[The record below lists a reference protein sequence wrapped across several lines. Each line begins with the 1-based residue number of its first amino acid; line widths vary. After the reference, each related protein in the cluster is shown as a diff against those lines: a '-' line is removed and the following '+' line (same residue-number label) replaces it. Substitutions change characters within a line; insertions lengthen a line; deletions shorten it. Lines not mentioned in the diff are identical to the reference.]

1 MCTQVAAEL
10 QGGGAAGVCRFAVK
24 GEATF
29 CRHVSAGCMLT
40 AMLACI
46 LVLVAC

>member
-10 QGGGAAGVCRFAVK
+10 QGSGAAGVFRFAVEV
-24 GEATF
+24 GATF
-29 CRHVSAGCMLT
+29 CRYVSAACMLT
-40 AMLACI
+40 ATLAGM